1 MRWTQMCLLTS
12 GTDADGEVV
21 WSWRPKDLALK
32 LATMRLASRRRR
44 WQTGW
49 FTEESAYKP

>member
-1 MRWTQMCLLTS
+1 MRWTQACLLTS
-12 GTDADGEVV
+12 GNDADGEVV
-21 WSWRPKDLALK
+21 WSWRPRHLALK
-32 LATMRLASRRRR
+32 FAMVPSASRGRR

>member
-1 MRWTQMCLLTS
+1 MRWTRMCLLTS
-12 GTDADGEVV
+12 GNDADGEVV
-21 WSWRPKDLALK
+21 WSWRPEVRRQVRDDAF
-32 LATMRLASRRRR
+32 LASHGRR